1 MEIHPFMRTPQ
12 VITQHT
18 PYKLAEIIRD
28 TWPQLYYLKDSKV
41 NKNGSKHT
49 KSPQEGVV

>member
-1 MEIHPFMRTPQ
+1 MINKD
-12 VITQHT
+12 T

-28 TWPQLYYLKDSKV
+28 TWPQLYYLKKE

-49 KSPQEGVV
+49 TSTNKGVV

>member
-1 MEIHPFMRTPQ
+1 MRTPQ

-28 TWPQLYYLKDSKV
+28 TCQLYYLKNLKV

-49 KSPQEGVV
+49 KSPQEGWFDVLDD